1 MPNTVI
7 QETIEPT
14 LSDDRNAIRDLSYL
28 YATAVDSRD
37 YPLFEVIVSEDARLF
52 GEHFSFNGIDEIIG
66 GMAIIET
73 YKTTFHAVHNQLIT
87 LHDHEAEGEIYCVAS
102 HIFDKEGVEYK
113 LDWGI
118 RYRDQYRRTALGWR
132 IVERE
137 LIVDWTQELPTGAE
151 L

>member
-1 MPNTVI
+1 MTVI
-7 QETIEPT
+7 QESIQ
-14 LSDDRNAIRDLSYL
+14 LSISDDRNCIRDLSYL

-37 YPLFEVIVSEDARLF
+37 FQLLEVIVSEDARLF
-52 GEHFSFNGIDEIIG
+52 GEHFSFNGIDEIID

-87 LHDHEAEGEIYCVAS
+87 LQDNEAEGEIYCVAS
-102 HIFDKEGVEYK
+102 HIYDKDGVEYK

-118 RYRDQYRRTALGWR
+118 RYRDQYRRTELGWR

-137 LIVDWTQELPTGAE
+137 LILDWTQELPTGAQ